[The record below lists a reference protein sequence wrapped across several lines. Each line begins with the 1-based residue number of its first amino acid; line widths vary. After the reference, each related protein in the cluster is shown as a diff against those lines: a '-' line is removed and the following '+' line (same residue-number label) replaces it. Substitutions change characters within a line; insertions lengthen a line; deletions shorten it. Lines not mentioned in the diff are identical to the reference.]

1 MWRLSCPLCGGSPCA
16 NRAIAPP
23 PRCWR
28 RRHPLTPQQAEGMTV
43 TIVDAARPVTGGV
56 KTHLDVNVAP
66 GPVTGGVDTHL
77 DLNVVAALD
86 GIGGLLAV
94 AKFPTTAA
102 GHRELLGWLSGFG
115 PVARVGVGGT
125 GPYGAGVARFLRAAG
140 VAVVEVDRPNRQARR
155 RSGKSD
161 PLDAVE
167 AARAALSGRARGAA
181 KSRDGNVEAIRALVV
196 AKRSARSAKIQA
208 LNQIRHLSFTA
219 PEQLRQRLAGVSRH
233 HLAARAAALRPSSR
247 EGADPV
253 IAATKTALR
262 MLGRRVLALDEEKAR
277 IDALLAGLV
286 TQTAPQLLA
295 VFGAGIDT
303 AAALLVTAGDNP
315 GRLRSEAAWAH
326 LCGTAPIPASSGK
339 VTRYRLNRGGDRQA
353 NSALWGI
360 VITRLGNDPRT
371 KAYMARRLAE
381 GRSKPE
387 VIRVLKRYVAREVY
401 HRLPRP

>member
-1 MWRLSCPLCGGSPCA
+1 M
-16 NRAIAPP
+16 
-23 PRCWR
+23 
-28 RRHPLTPQQAEGMTV
+28 
-43 TIVDAARPVTGGV
+43 
-56 KTHLDVNVAP
+56 
-66 GPVTGGVDTHL
+66 DTHL
-77 DLNVVAALD
+77 DLNVAAALD
-86 GIGGLLAV
+86 PVGGLLAV
-94 AKFPTTAA
+94 AEFRTTSA

-115 PVARVGVGGT
+115 PVARVGVEGT
-125 GPYGAGVARFLRAAG
+125 GSYGAGLARFLRAAG
-140 VAVVEVDRPNRQARR
+140 VQVVEVDRPNRQARR

-167 AARAALSGRARGAA
+167 AARAALSGRACGAA

-219 PEQLRQRLAGVSRH
+219 PDGLRHRLAGVSRQQ
-233 HLAARAAALRPSSR
+233 LAARAGALRPATG

-253 IAATKTALR
+253 IAATKTSRKSSGVPTTMTALR
-262 MLGRRVLALDEEKAR
+262 ILGRRVLALDEEKAR
-277 IDALLAGLV
+277 IDALLAVLV
-286 TQTAPQLLA
+286 TQTAPQLLM
-295 VFGAGIDT
+295 VFGVGIDT

-353 NSALWGI
+353 NRALWGI
-360 VITRLGNDPRT
+360 VITRLRNDPRT
-371 KAYMARRLAE
+371 RAYMARRLAE
-381 GRSKPE
+381 SRSKPE
-387 VIRVLKRYVAREVY
+387 VIRILKRYVAREVY

>member
-1 MWRLSCPLCGGSPCA
+1 
-16 NRAIAPP
+16 
-23 PRCWR
+23 
-28 RRHPLTPQQAEGMTV
+28 
-43 TIVDAARPVTGGV
+43 
-56 KTHLDVNVAP
+56 
-66 GPVTGGVDTHL
+66 VTGGVDTHL
-77 DLNVVAALD
+77 DVNVAAALD
-86 GIGGLLAV
+86 PVGGLLGV
-94 AKFPTTAA
+94 AEFPTTLA
-102 GHRELLGWLSGFG
+102 GHRGLLGWLSGFG
-115 PVARVGVGGT
+115 PVVRVGVEGT
-125 GPYGAGVARFLRAAG
+125 GSYGAGVARFLRASG
-140 VAVVEVDRPNRQARR
+140 VDVVEVDRPNRQARR

-233 HLAARAAALRPSSR
+233 HLAARAAALRPATSK
-247 EGADPV
+247 GADPV
-253 IAATKTALR
+253 TAATKTALR
-262 MLGRRVLALDEEKAR
+262 ILGRRVLALDEEKAR
-277 IDALLAGLV
+277 IDALLARLV
-286 TQTAPQLLA
+286 AQTAPQLLA
-295 VFGAGIDT
+295 VFGVGVDT

-339 VTRYRLNRGGDRQA
+339 VTRYRLDRGGDRQA
-353 NSALWGI
+353 NCALWGI

-371 KAYMARRLAE
+371 KAYMDRRLAE

-387 VIRVLKRYVAREVY
+387 VIRILKRYVAREVY